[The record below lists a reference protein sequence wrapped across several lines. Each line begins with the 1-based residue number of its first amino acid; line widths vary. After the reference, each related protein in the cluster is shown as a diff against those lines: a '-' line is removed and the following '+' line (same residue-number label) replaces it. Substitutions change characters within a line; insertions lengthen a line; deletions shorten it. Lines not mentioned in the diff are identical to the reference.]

1 MSGPLDMSNYAPPL
15 PSPRIYGRNTAQ
27 EMLIL
32 YDSLPAAERQR
43 FAAIFVNCILDQ
55 SNQIK
60 HATQVLNRVNAQ
72 LDALVNKVRETNEVC
87 DLEKIQ
93 RDLQDA
99 RQERAA
105 SKQELEAT
113 WSYQFC
119 NGAKQATEW
128 FSPTHSQIE
137 DASSPQKPLPKN
149 VTEQGSKIKKSKQL
163 FIIAMAFIA
172 GYFFR
177 ILKTAFFDKIGDYRK

>member
-1 MSGPLDMSNYAPPL
+1 MTEPLELSNYTQPL

-27 EMLIL
+27 DMLML
-32 YDSLPAAERQR
+32 YDCLPDAERQR
-43 FAAIFVNCILDQ
+43 FAGIFVNCILAQ

-60 HATQVLNRVNAQ
+60 RTTQFLSRVNAQ
-72 LDALVNKVRETNEVC
+72 LDALVKKVRETNEVC

-93 RDLQDA
+93 QDLQDA

-119 NGAKQATEW
+119 NGAKQVTEW

-149 VTEQGSKIKKSKQL
+149 VTEQGSKIKKIKQL
-163 FIIAMAFIA
+163 FIIAIAFIA

-177 ILKTAFFDKIGDYRK
+177 ILKTAFFDKMRGS